1 MSNINLDINTYSIN
15 EMENLLKLKH
25 PYIEEDIF
33 NAKTK
38 MSNNIINS
46 NITEVKK
53 EELLIFLDN
62 INNKL
67 SNNLVKIDE
76 KKYNDVKQFDGNHFI
91 IKNENDKYSSTL
103 ENNKQ
108 INKSIIK
115 RTYTIDS
122 LFRQNYDSNDNQSH
136 NYVITLPETI
146 NKAITMSVS
155 SIEIPLT
162 YHNISEELNN
172 NTFRIQVDDVFGNP
186 TSISG
191 NIFLVIGMYES
202 RYAGEISTTF
212 RKAASIKTEVNRAIK
227 YFLTNNFITNN
238 LINFSPTDISLATD
252 LCNNLTFEINPRSGF
267 SFFKYDLTNDSSN
280 AIPNLFDNYSIK
292 IDFDVNNNE
301 TISNQTTGATIST
314 SCYQNEI
321 YQKLGWQLGFRE
333 KNIVLDS
340 SINNYNDLSN
350 TELTVISRCPCYINY
365 PRYIYIAIDDFQSSS
380 RNYFSIASESI
391 IAPNIIGRINILSL
405 LEEKTPFKQA
415 AAPGD
420 FIYNN
425 KHVREYFGPTN
436 INKLKISLL
445 DEYGRPFTLNNMDWS
460 FILSFECFYN

>member
-25 PYIEEDIF
+25 PYIQEDVF

-38 MSNNIINS
+38 MESNIIKS

-62 INNKL
+62 IYNKL
-67 SNNLVKIDE
+67 SNNLVKIDA
-76 KKYNDVKQFDGNHFI
+76 KNFNDVKQFDGNHFI

-122 LFRQNYDSNDNQSH
+122 LFRQNYDSDDNQSH
-136 NYVITLPETI
+136 NYTITLPETI
-146 NKAITMSVS
+146 NKAITMSMS
-155 SIEIPLT
+155 SLEIPLT

-172 NTFRIQVDDVFGNP
+172 NCFKVEILYANTKQIVDPSLSLLIQLTTG
-186 TSISG
+186 
-191 NIFLVIGMYES
+191 LYES
-202 RYAGEISTTF
+202 RYSGALTSSQIKASNIKSEIES
-212 RKAASIKTEVNRAIK
+212 KIKNSFSLLSQDLSLNGADSSNVNLAI
-227 YFLTNNFITNN
+227 
-238 LINFSPTDISLATD
+238 D
-252 LCNNLTFEINPRSGF
+252 LCNNLTFGIDIRAGF
-267 SFFKYDLTNDSSN
+267 GVFQYDISN
-280 AIPNLFDNYSIK
+280 TPNFFDNYSIK

-301 TISNQTTGATIST
+301 KIINQITGKETSS

-321 YQKLGWQLGFRE
+321 YQKLGWQLGFRT
-333 KNIVLDS
+333 KNIILS
-340 SINNYNDLSN
+340 RNSINSGNLYK
-350 TELTVISRCPCYINY
+350 EISRGICYINY
-365 PRYIYIAIDDFQSSS
+365 PRYLYVAIDDFQSSS
-380 RNYFSIASESI
+380 RNYFSIAAESI

-420 FIYNN
+420 YNYNN
-425 KHVREYFGPTN
+425 KHVREYFGPTD

-460 FILSFECFYN
+460 FVLSFECFYN

>member
-25 PYIEEDIF
+25 PYIQEDVF

-38 MSNNIINS
+38 MESNIIKS

-62 INNKL
+62 IYNKL
-67 SNNLVKIDE
+67 SNNLVKIDA
-76 KKYNDVKQFDGNHFI
+76 KNFNDVKQFDGNHFI

-136 NYVITLPETI
+136 NYIITLPETI

-155 SIEIPLT
+155 SVEIPLT

-172 NTFRIQVDDVFGNP
+172 NCFKIEILDATSGLNTDISLLIQLTTG
-186 TSISG
+186 
-191 NIFLVIGMYES
+191 LYES
-202 RYAGEISTTF
+202 RYTGALTSTQIKASNIRTEIEN
-212 RKAASIKTEVNRAIK
+212 KIKNS
-227 YFLTNNFITNN
+227 
-238 LINFSPTDISLATD
+238 FSLLSQDLSLNGANSSDISLAID
-252 LCNNLTFEINPRSGF
+252 LCNNLTFGIDIRAGF
-267 SFFKYDLTNDSSN
+267 GVFQYDISN
-280 AIPNLFDNYSIK
+280 TPTFFDNYSIK
-292 IDFDVNNNE
+292 INFDVNNNE
-301 TISNQTTGATIST
+301 KIINQITGKETSS

-321 YQKLGWQLGFRE
+321 YQKLGWQLGFRT
-333 KNIVLDS
+333 KNIILS
-340 SINNYNDLSN
+340 KNSINSGNLYR
-350 TELTVISRCPCYINY
+350 EVSRGICYINY

-420 FIYNN
+420 FNYNN
-425 KHVREYFGPTN
+425 KHIREYFGPTD

-460 FILSFECFYN
+460 FVLSFECFYN

>member
-25 PYIEEDIF
+25 PYIQEDVF

-38 MSNNIINS
+38 MESNIIKS
-46 NITEVKK
+46 NITQVKK

-62 INNKL
+62 IYNKL
-67 SNNLVKIDE
+67 TNNLVKIDA
-76 KKYNDVKQFDGNHFI
+76 KNFNDVKQFDGNHFI

-136 NYVITLPETI
+136 NYIITLPETI

-155 SIEIPLT
+155 SLEIPLT

-172 NTFRIQVDDVFGNP
+172 NCFKVEILDATTGLNTDISLLIQLTTG
-186 TSISG
+186 
-191 NIFLVIGMYES
+191 LYES
-202 RYAGEISTTF
+202 RYAGALTSTQIKASNIRTEIENKF
-212 RKAASIKTEVNRAIK
+212 KTS
-227 YFLTNNFITNN
+227 
-238 LINFSPTDISLATD
+238 FSLLSQDLSLNGANSSDISLAID
-252 LCNNLTFEINPRSGF
+252 LCNNLTFGIDIRAGF
-267 SFFKYDLTNDSSN
+267 GVFQYDISN
-280 AIPNLFDNYSIK
+280 TPTFFDNYSIK
-292 IDFDVNNNE
+292 INFDVNNNE
-301 TISNQTTGATIST
+301 KIINQTTGKEISS

-321 YQKLGWQLGFRE
+321 YQKLGWQLGFRT
-333 KNIVLDS
+333 KNIVLS
-340 SINNYNDLSN
+340 KKSINSSN
-350 TELTVISRCPCYINY
+350 LYREVSRGICYINY
-365 PRYIYIAIDDFQSSS
+365 PRYLYIAIDDFQSSS
-380 RNYFSIASESI
+380 RNYFSIAAESI

-420 FIYNN
+420 FNYNN

-460 FILSFECFYN
+460 FVLSFECFYN

>member
-25 PYIEEDIF
+25 PYIQEDVF
-33 NAKTK
+33 NAKNK
-38 MSNNIINS
+38 MESNIIKS

-62 INNKL
+62 IYNKL
-67 SNNLVKIDE
+67 TNNLVKIDA
-76 KKYNDVKQFDGNHFI
+76 KNFNDVKQFDGNHFI

-122 LFRQNYDSNDNQSH
+122 LFRQNYDSDDNQSH
-136 NYVITLPETI
+136 NYTITLPETI
-146 NKAITMSVS
+146 NKAITMSMTS
-155 SIEIPLT
+155 LEIPLT

-172 NTFRIQVDDVFGNP
+172 NCFKVEILYANTKQIVDPSFSLLIQLTTG
-186 TSISG
+186 
-191 NIFLVIGMYES
+191 LYES
-202 RYAGEISTTF
+202 RYTGALTSSQIKASNIKSEIES
-212 RKAASIKTEVNRAIK
+212 KIKNSFSLLSQDLSKNGADSSNVNLAI
-227 YFLTNNFITNN
+227 
-238 LINFSPTDISLATD
+238 D
-252 LCNNLTFEINPRSGF
+252 LCNNLTFGIDIRAGF
-267 SFFKYDLTNDSSN
+267 GVFQYDISN
-280 AIPNLFDNYSIK
+280 TPNFFDNYSIK

-301 TISNQTTGATIST
+301 KIINQITGKETSS

-321 YQKLGWQLGFRE
+321 YQKLGWQLGFRT
-333 KNIVLDS
+333 KNIILS
-340 SINNYNDLSN
+340 RNSINSGNLYK
-350 TELTVISRCPCYINY
+350 EISRGICYINY
-365 PRYIYIAIDDFQSSS
+365 PRYLYVAIDDFQSSS
-380 RNYFSIASESI
+380 RNYFSIAAESI

-420 FIYNN
+420 FNYNN
-425 KHVREYFGPTN
+425 KHVREYFGPTD

-460 FILSFECFYN
+460 FVLSFECFYN

>member
-25 PYIEEDIF
+25 PYIQEDVF

-38 MSNNIINS
+38 MESNIIKS

-62 INNKL
+62 IYNKL
-67 SNNLVKIDE
+67 SNNLVKIDA
-76 KKYNDVKQFDGNHFI
+76 KNFNDVKQFDGNHFI

-136 NYVITLPETI
+136 NYTITLPETI

-155 SIEIPLT
+155 SLEIPLT

-172 NTFRIQVDDVFGNP
+172 NCFKVEILDANTGLNTDISLLIQLTTG
-186 TSISG
+186 
-191 NIFLVIGMYES
+191 LYES
-202 RYAGEISTTF
+202 RYAGALTSSQIKASNIRTEIENKLRTSF
-212 RKAASIKTEVNRAIK
+212 SLLSED
-227 YFLTNNFITNN
+227 LTLNGAN
-238 LINFSPTDISLATD
+238 LSDISLAID
-252 LCNNLTFEINPRSGF
+252 LCNNLTFGIDIRAGF
-267 SFFKYDLTNDSSN
+267 GVFQYDISN
-280 AIPNLFDNYSIK
+280 TPDFFDNYSIK
-292 IDFDVNNNE
+292 INFDVNNNE
-301 TISNQTTGATIST
+301 KIRNQTTGKEISS

-333 KNIVLDS
+333 KHIILS
-340 SINNYNDLSN
+340 KISINSSN
-350 TELTVISRCPCYINY
+350 LYKEISRGICYINY
-365 PRYIYIAIDDFQSSS
+365 PRYLYIAIDDFQSSS
-380 RNYFSIASESI
+380 RNYFSIAAESI

-420 FIYNN
+420 FNYTN
-425 KHVREYFGPTN
+425 KHIREYFGPTD

-460 FILSFECFYN
+460 FVLSFECFYN

>member
-1 MSNINLDINTYSIN
+1 MSNINLDINTYNIN

-25 PYIEEDIF
+25 PYIEEDLF

-38 MSNNIINS
+38 MQTSIISS
-46 NITEVKK
+46 NITQVKK
-53 EELLIFLDN
+53 EELSIFLDN
-62 INNKL
+62 IYNRL
-67 SNNLVKIDE
+67 SNNLVKIDA
-76 KKYNDVKQFDGNHFI
+76 KNFNDVKQYDGNHFI

-122 LFRQNYDSNDNQSH
+122 LFRQNYDAADNQSH
-136 NYVITLPETI
+136 NYVIQLPETI
-146 NKAITMSVS
+146 NKAITMSIS

-172 NTFRIQVDDVFGNP
+172 NCFKIEVDLSNGD
-186 TSISG
+186 TTEISG
-191 NIFLVIGMYES
+191 NVTIATGMYEA
-202 RYAGEISTTF
+202 RFAGEIATNH
-212 RKAASIKTEVNRAIK
+212 RKAASIKTEVNRALK
-227 YFLTNNFITNN
+227 EFFNKFTSSST
-238 LINFSPTDISLATD
+238 SDISGLASD
-252 LCNNLTFEINPRSGF
+252 LCNNLIYGINIRSGF

-280 AIPNLFDNYSIK
+280 NIQDFFKDYSIK
-292 IDFDVNNNE
+292 IDFDVNNGD
-301 TISNQTTGATIST
+301 TITDQITGKGKST

-321 YQKLGWQLGFRE
+321 YQKLGWQLGFRNKLLILDNSNDVFNTLGSTE
-333 KNIVLDS
+333 CTIV
-340 SINNYNDLSN
+340 
-350 TELTVISRCPCYINY
+350 SRSPCYINY
-365 PRYIYIAIDDFQSSS
+365 PRYIYIAIDDFQASS

-391 IAPNIIGRINILSL
+391 IAPNIIARINILSL
-405 LEEKTPFKQA
+405 LEEKTAFRQA

-425 KHVREYFGPTN
+425 KHVREYFGPTD
-436 INKLKISLL
+436 ITKLKISLL